1 MSKGRKVVKTLED
14 FYKSRSKIKIGVDHT
29 LLNIAPFLK
38 KKGYKVIT
46 FTDMTDKEIHK
57 NLNKQNMAVFFTV
70 RYKSFTKFANPNYK
84 LIGIAKNVRDKYSA
98 EVLANKLE
106 KVLMKV
112 CVEDTFPLL
121 FTIDLIKWL

>member
-29 LLNIAPFLK
+29 LLNIVPFLK
-38 KKGYKVIT
+38 EKGYKVIT

-57 NLNKQNMAVFFTV
+57 NLNKQNVAVFFTV
-70 RYKSFTKFANPNYK
+70 RYHSFTKFSNPNYK
-84 LIGIAKNVRDKYSA
+84 LIGIAKNIIDKYSA

-106 KVLMKV
+106 RVLMRIYAQS
-112 CVEDTFPLL
+112 TFPLFL
-121 FTIDLIKWL
+121 TIDLIKWF